1 MLEAVLFDF
10 DGTLVPSLDYWLS
23 GFKHAFAELGHEVS
37 EQEIIE
43 GCFYKDDSLVA
54 EAFGIESHK
63 TFWQLVQHKIV
74 MHYDS
79 AALVPG
85 AREVLDFCRER
96 NLPLALVT
104 SSEKPVIERAFE
116 VLDLA
121 SYFNSVV
128 TADDV
133 VNLKPHPEPVLKALA
148 ELGVQAE
155 KALFIGDYV
164 VDVKAGRAAGVTTAI
179 YFADDH
185 KRFHDPSH
193 IEASGPDFMFASYS
207 ELLGRLEK
215 DLAARTA

>member
-1 MLEAVLFDF
+1 MFEAVLFDF

-74 MHYDS
+74 LHYDS

-85 AREVLDFCRER
+85 ARDVLDFCRER
-96 NLPLALVT
+96 HLPVGLVT

-116 VLDLA
+116 VLDLG
-121 SYFNSVV
+121 SYFGSVV

-133 VNLKPHPEPVLKALA
+133 VNLKPHPEPVLKALG
-148 ELGVQAE
+148 ELGAQAG
-155 KALFIGDYV
+155 KTLFIGDYV
-164 VDVKAGRAAGVTTAI
+164 VDVKAGKAAGVSTAI

-193 IEASGPDFMFASYS
+193 IEASRPDFMFASYG
-207 ELLGRLEK
+207 ELLERLEK
-215 DLAARTA
+215 DCRK